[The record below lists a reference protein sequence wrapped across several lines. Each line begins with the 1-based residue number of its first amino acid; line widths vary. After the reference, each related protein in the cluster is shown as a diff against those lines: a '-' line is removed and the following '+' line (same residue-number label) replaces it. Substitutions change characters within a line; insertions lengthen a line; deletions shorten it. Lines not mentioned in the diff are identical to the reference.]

1 MPELPEVEALRR
13 QVRPSIRD
21 RRIESVE
28 VLKPRLVRP
37 DTAGTFSETLLGAK
51 IVELGR
57 AGKFLLFRLQS
68 PKRGVFTLTVH
79 LGMTGHL
86 LMAPEV
92 GPIPKHA
99 AVVLGLDKGRLIF
112 DDPRQF
118 GRMTVTAM
126 ALPELGPEPLGDTFT
141 AEHLAGALAGSKQAV
156 KVRLLDQSLVAGIG
170 NIYASE
176 ALHLAGISP
185 SRVSAEVTKSEV
197 KRLRE
202 SIRSV
207 LERAIESN
215 LAAIQAGDSAYYRET
230 AGNAQSSPRF
240 NVYDRDG
247 EPCLRCKTGIVR
259 LVQAGRSSYF
269 CPGCQR

>member
-13 QVRPSIRD
+13 QVRPSLRN

-28 VLKPRLVRP
+28 VLKPRLIRP
-37 DTAGTFSETLLGAK
+37 DTVGTFSEGVLGAK
-51 IVELGR
+51 IVELER

-68 PKRGVFTLTVH
+68 PKRGLFTLTVH

-86 LMAPEV
+86 LVAPRE
-92 GPIPKHA
+92 GPVPKHA
-99 AVVLGLDKGRLIF
+99 AVVFGLDEGRLNF

-118 GRMTVTAM
+118 GRMTVSPM

-156 KVRLLDQSLVAGIG
+156 KVRLMDQSLIAGIG

-185 SRVSAEVTKSEV
+185 GRVSAEITNNEV

-202 SIRSV
+202 SIRAV
-207 LERAIESN
+207 LERAIDSN
-215 LAAIQAGDSAYYRET
+215 LAAMQAGDSAYYRET
-230 AGNAQSSPRF
+230 AGKEQGGPRF
-240 NVYDRDG
+240 QVYDRSG

>member
-13 QVRPSIRD
+13 QVRPALRN

-37 DTAGTFSETLLGAK
+37 DTAGTFSETVLGAK
-51 IVELGR
+51 ILELER
-57 AGKFLLFRLQS
+57 TGKFLLFRLQS

-86 LMAPEV
+86 LVAPGE
-92 GPIPKHA
+92 GPVPKHA

-118 GRMTVTAM
+118 GRMTVIPR

-141 AEHLAGALAGSKQAV
+141 VEHLAGALAGSKQAV
-156 KVRLLDQSLVAGIG
+156 KVRLLDQSLIAGIG

-185 SRVSAEVTKSEV
+185 RRVSGEVTKTEV

-207 LERAIESN
+207 LERAIDAN
-215 LAAIQAGDSAYYRET
+215 LAAIQAGDSAYYREST
-230 AGNAQSSPRF
+230 GTEQSSPRF

-247 EPCLRCKTGIVR
+247 EPCQRCKTGVVR